1 MKKTI
6 LSFLII
12 GIVCLIKVNAQNPVT
27 TLQHNGTTQV
37 YYGQSSFSD
46 ALGAAVNGDTLV
58 LSAGFFTAPTSISK
72 GVKVYGSGHFPD
84 SANIPK
90 RTTIMGGLNIN
101 AGADSLRLEGLFI
114 NGNINYAAAS
124 SINYVNVIR
133 CRLGNALF
141 NSTSATASKNFCSYE
156 ESVLNGGINFNNY
169 GTNFCVTKC
178 IFDGASLVYK
188 DNVSY
193 MEYYSS
199 IANIA
204 GGALIKNN
212 ISIVVTG
219 GYNETKT
226 FIGRV
231 SSSIIEDNIIF
242 NTKFAYETCIGN
254 QILYNIFISN
264 SIYFNITNNNS
275 NNYYYGNYLNTLQNL
290 IFINQTG
297 NTFDYSHNYHLQ
309 NPSQYLGTDGTQVG
323 IYGGTTPFKEKGA
336 ASNPQI
342 TNRNIATQT
351 DVNGNL
357 QINISVKA
365 QDR

>member
-6 LSFLII
+6 LSFLIL

-84 SANIPK
+84 SANVPK
-90 RTTIMGGLNIN
+90 RTTIMSGLSIN

-114 NGNINYAAAS
+114 NGDINYAVNN
-124 SINYVNVIR
+124 SINYVSIIR
-133 CRLGNALF
+133 CRLGNVIAYEA
-141 NSTSATASKNFCSYE
+141 SVSASKNYCSFE
-156 ESVLNGGINFNNY
+156 ECFIEHYITFSNY
-169 GTNFCVTKC
+169 GNNILIKHC
-178 IFDGASLVYK
+178 IINSGLINISNALIEGNIILGNNHPNYFLINYVY
-188 DNVSY
+188 NS
-193 MEYYSS
+193 
-199 IANIA
+199 
-204 GGALIKNN
+204 LIKNN
-212 ISIVVTG
+212 IFSSQM
-219 GYNETKT
+219 T
-226 FIGRV
+226 F
-231 SSSIIEDNIIF
+231 
-242 NTKFAYETCIGN
+242 YGN
-254 QILYNIFISN
+254 SGNYISN
-264 SIYFNITNNNS
+264 NTFHYNS
-275 NNYYYGNYLNTLQNL
+275 NNYDFTGNTSINNYFGVPLSS
-290 IFINQTG
+290 IFVNQTG
-297 NTFDYSHNYHLQ
+297 NTIDYSHNYHLQ

-357 QINISVKA
+357 QINVSVKA

>member
-6 LSFLII
+6 LSFLIL

-58 LSAGFFTAPTSISK
+58 LSAGFYTAPTSISK

-84 SANIPK
+84 SANVPK
-90 RTTIMGGLNIN
+90 RTTIMSGLSIN
-101 AGADSLRLEGLFI
+101 AGADSLRLEGLYI

-156 ESVLNGGINFNNY
+156 ECFIEGGINFYNY
-169 GTNFCVTKC
+169 GNNFLLKNSIISGVTS
-178 IFDGASLVYK
+178 INGLSAPIGNISGNALIEGNISLPCTINYNSFIRQV
-188 DNVSY
+188 
-193 MEYYSS
+193 YSS
-199 IANIA
+199 I
-204 GGALIKNN
+204 IKNN
-212 ISIVVTG
+212 ILICTTHFNTCSGNYI
-219 GYNETKT
+219 NNNL
-226 FIGRV
+226 FV
-231 SSSIIEDNIIF
+231 SSSVDF
-242 NTKFAYETCIGN
+242 TGN
-254 QILYNIFISN
+254 S
-264 SIYFNITNNNS
+264 SNNNYFGVPQS
-275 NNYYYGNYLNTLQNL
+275 S
-290 IFINQTG
+290 IFVNQTG
-297 NTFDYSHNYHLQ
+297 NTIDYSHNYHLQ

-336 ASNPQI
+336 TSNPQI

-357 QINISVKA
+357 QINISGKA

>member
-6 LSFLII
+6 LSFLIL

-58 LSAGFFTAPTSISK
+58 LSAGFYTAPTSISK

-90 RTTIMGGLNIN
+90 RTTIMSGLSIN
-101 AGADSLRLEGLFI
+101 AGADSLRLEGLYI

-156 ESVLNGGINFNNY
+156 ECFIEGGINFYNY
-169 GTNFCVTKC
+169 GNNFLLKNSIISGVTS
-178 IFDGASLVYK
+178 INGLSAPIGNISGNALIEGNISLPCTINYNSFIRQV
-188 DNVSY
+188 
-193 MEYYSS
+193 YSS
-199 IANIA
+199 I
-204 GGALIKNN
+204 IKNN
-212 ISIVVTG
+212 ILICTTHFNTCSGNYI
-219 GYNETKT
+219 NNNL
-226 FIGRV
+226 FV
-231 SSSIIEDNIIF
+231 SSSVDF
-242 NTKFAYETCIGN
+242 TGN
-254 QILYNIFISN
+254 S
-264 SIYFNITNNNS
+264 SNNNYFGVPQS
-275 NNYYYGNYLNTLQNL
+275 S
-290 IFINQTG
+290 IFVNQTG
-297 NTFDYSHNYHLQ
+297 NTIDYSHNYHLQ

-336 ASNPQI
+336 TSNPQI

-351 DVNGNL
+351 DINGNL
-357 QINISVKA
+357 QINISGKA

>member
-27 TLQHNGTTQV
+27 TLQHNGATQV

-84 SANIPK
+84 SANVPK
-90 RTTIMGGLNIN
+90 RTTIMSGLSII
-101 AGADSLRLEGLFI
+101 AGADSLRLEGLYI

-124 SINYVNVIR
+124 SINYVKVLR

-156 ESVLNGGINFNNY
+156 ECFIEGGINFYNY
-169 GTNFCVTKC
+169 GNNFLLKNSIISGVTS
-178 IFDGASLVYK
+178 INGLSAPIGNISGNALIEGNISLPCTINYNSFIRQV
-188 DNVSY
+188 
-193 MEYYSS
+193 YSS
-199 IANIA
+199 I
-204 GGALIKNN
+204 IKNN
-212 ISIVVTG
+212 ILICTTHFNTCSGNYI
-219 GYNETKT
+219 NNNL
-226 FIGRV
+226 FV
-231 SSSIIEDNIIF
+231 SSSVDF
-242 NTKFAYETCIGN
+242 TGN
-254 QILYNIFISN
+254 S
-264 SIYFNITNNNS
+264 SNNNYFGVPQS
-275 NNYYYGNYLNTLQNL
+275 S
-290 IFINQTG
+290 IFVNQTG
-297 NTFDYSHNYHLQ
+297 NTIDYSHNYHLQ

-323 IYGGTTPFKEKGA
+323 IYGSLTPFKEKGA

-357 QINISVKA
+357 QINISGKA